1 MDLPDWFFFSSPF
14 VYVSTQARFYSKALN
29 MHTHTHTLRNT
40 HVHTHSQP
48 LIAWRTIAVFIFSLT
63 RLSAAELRVYSL
75 TIPIHEKSRAL
86 RERKVVG
93 VLVLGGGLEQDP
105 EEIKLKLTRIQKY
118 TALECPRGTTFP
130 RLIFMHSLEKGK
142 TKDVHSQ
149 RKLILLFTV
158 SD

>member
-1 MDLPDWFFFSSPF
+1 
-14 VYVSTQARFYSKALN
+14 
-29 MHTHTHTLRNT
+29 MHTHTPTHTLTKT
-40 HVHTHSQP
+40 HVHTYSQP

-75 TIPIHEKSRAL
+75 RIPIHDKSRAL

-118 TALECPRGTTFP
+118 TALEFSRGTTFP

-142 TKDVHSQ
+142 TKDVRSQ
-149 RKLILLFTV
+149 RKLIFLFTV
-158 SD
+158 SN